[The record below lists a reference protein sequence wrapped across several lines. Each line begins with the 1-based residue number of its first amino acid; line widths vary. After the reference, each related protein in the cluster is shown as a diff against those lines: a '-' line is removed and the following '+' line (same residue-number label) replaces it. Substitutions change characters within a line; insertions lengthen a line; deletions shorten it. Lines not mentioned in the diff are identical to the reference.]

1 MTGSMA
7 VDLIRHAFLTA
18 LWLSLPML
26 ATGFVI
32 GIVMS
37 LMQIL
42 TSIQDASFS
51 TVPRLVVFLGA
62 LLLAMPWMLSRL
74 VSYTEGLFGNLGRF
88 VH

>member
-1 MTGSMA
+1 MTGSLV
-7 VDLIRHAFLTA
+7 VDLIRHAFMTA

-42 TSIQDASFS
+42 TSIQDSSFS

-62 LLLAMPWMLSRL
+62 LLLAMPWMLGTL
-74 VSYTEGLFGNLGRF
+74 VSYTEGLFGDLGRF
-88 VH
+88 VR

>member
-1 MTGSMA
+1 MTSSTV

-42 TSIQDASFS
+42 TSIQDSSFS
-51 TVPRLVVFLGA
+51 TVPRLVVFLAA
-62 LLLAMPWMLSRL
+62 LLLAIPWMLSSL
-74 VSYTEGLFGNLGRF
+74 ISYTEGLFGNLGRF

>member
-1 MTGSMA
+1 MTGSMV

-51 TVPRLVVFLGA
+51 TVPRLVVFLAA
-62 LLLAMPWMLSRL
+62 LLLAMPWMLSTL
-74 VSYTEGLFGNLGRF
+74 VTYTEGLLGNLGRF